1 MRAGQKL
8 VPTAKAVELA
18 PTVHVILAGMES
30 LLRPSKPF
38 DPSETSRD
46 FAVATSEAGELMLV
60 QPLRRRLQ
68 QLAPNVRVGWVAS
81 RVEDNI
87 DALRNGRSHFVID
100 IEGVPPQAP
109 DIRVLKLGND
119 TLATLA
125 RPGHRLARGAPNAAS
140 FAASGHI
147 AVHGLPALD
156 LVDRELAAHKLA
168 ATVTSRVSSLLS
180 GLLLALSGDAFI
192 TVPESLAPSL
202 EKQFGFK
209 RVRQP
214 FPAILF
220 PLRLMWHSSY
230 DRDECHAWVRAE
242 FAKLSGERHV
252 TG

>member
-1 MRAGQKL
+1 MRCATGG
-8 VPTAKAVELA
+8 AISSSISKA
-18 PTVHVILAGMES
+18 
-30 LLRPSKPF
+30 F
-38 DPSETSRD
+38 
-46 FAVATSEAGELMLV
+46 
-60 QPLRRRLQ
+60 RRRPPTS
-68 QLAPNVRVGWVAS
+68 ACSSWATT
-81 RVEDNI
+81 
-87 DALRNGRSHFVID
+87 RS
-100 IEGVPPQAP
+100 
-109 DIRVLKLGND
+109 
-119 TLATLA
+119 TTLA
-125 RPGHRLARGAPNAAS
+125 RPGHRLARAAPKAAS

-180 GLLLALSGDAFI
+180 GLLLALSSDAFI
-192 TVPESLAPSL
+192 TVPESLAASL

-214 FPAILF
+214 FPPILF

-242 FAKLSGERHV
+242 LAKLAGERHV